1 MGRSAVSFATMMV
14 HVNVDGTSILRI
26 RLAANLADRF
36 ASDLIGIAACILPPY
51 PAEGAYFVTRE
62 MVERERQDI
71 EASLARAE
79 AAFRAAAGAG
89 RPRLEWRSG
98 IELPE
103 FYVASEARAA
113 DLLIIG
119 RDAAPADVT
128 RSLDPGGTV
137 LRAGRPVLVVPPNV
151 DMLAADRIIVGWRDT
166 REARR
171 ALRDALPFLQR
182 ADAVTI
188 VEISDV
194 ESQVDGRRQ
203 VDDVVRYLARRDVQA
218 VSMIAAC
225 PENSV
230 ADELIRLARAEGA
243 DLIVAGAYGH
253 SRLGEWVFGG
263 ATRDLLAAS
272 PVCCLMAH

>member
-1 MGRSAVSFATMMV
+1 VSFATMMV
-14 HVNVDGTSILRI
+14 HVNVDGTSIPRT
-26 RLAANLADRF
+26 RLAANLANRF
-36 ASDLIGIAACILPPY
+36 ACDLIGIAACILPPY

-89 RPRLEWRSG
+89 PRLEWRSG

-119 RDAAPADVT
+119 RNAEPADVT

-151 DMLAADRIIVGWRDT
+151 DMVAAERIIVGWGDT

-188 VEISDV
+188 VEISDA

-203 VDDVVRYLARRDVQA
+203 VDDVVRYLARRA
-218 VSMIAAC
+218 G
-225 PENSV
+225 
-230 ADELIRLARAEGA
+230 RLDDRG
-243 DLIVAGAYGH
+243 L
-253 SRLGEWVFGG
+253 SLQQR
-263 ATRDLLAAS
+263 R
-272 PVCCLMAH
+272 

>member
-1 MGRSAVSFATMMV
+1 MV
-14 HVNVDGTSILRI
+14 RAIPRI
-26 RLAANLADRF
+26 RLAANLANRF

-79 AAFRAAAGAG
+79 AAFRTAAGAG

-119 RDAAPADVT
+119 RSAAPADVT

-137 LRAGRPVLVVPPNV
+137 FARGPPG
-151 DMLAADRIIVGWRDT
+151 I
-166 REARR
+166 
-171 ALRDALPFLQR
+171 
-182 ADAVTI
+182 
-188 VEISDV
+188 
-194 ESQVDGRRQ
+194 
-203 VDDVVRYLARRDVQA
+203 
-218 VSMIAAC
+218 
-225 PENSV
+225 
-230 ADELIRLARAEGA
+230 
-243 DLIVAGAYGH
+243 
-253 SRLGEWVFGG
+253 GG
-263 ATRDLLAAS
+263 AAQRRHAGGGTDHRRMERHPRGTPRAA
-272 PVCCLMAH
+272 